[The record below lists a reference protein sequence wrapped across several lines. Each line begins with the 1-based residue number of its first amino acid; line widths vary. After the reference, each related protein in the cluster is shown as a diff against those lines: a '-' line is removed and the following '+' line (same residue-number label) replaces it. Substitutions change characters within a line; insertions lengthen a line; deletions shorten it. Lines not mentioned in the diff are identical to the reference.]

1 MQLPAPITHGCPEV
15 RKAQK
20 VVASASAA
28 SSRSIP
34 KPADLN
40 ETDFLNATEGWL
52 EFGPA
57 SSADAGMVYPGMEL
71 WQTANGGRSW
81 IRKDQIPGQSRIVA
95 GTVAFTS
102 RNDGWMRGES
112 PRARLDAYHERRTHL
127 VQGDTRGDPQWASH
141 LHGSIRCNSSP
152 QRCTHQQPST
162 TAPQTAANIGATE

>member
-95 GTVAFTS
+95 GTAAFTS

-127 VQGDTRGDPQWASH
+127 VQGDTRS
-141 LHGSIRCNSSP
+141 LSIYYRDTPYIWNRSNDN
-152 QRCTHQQPST
+152 H
-162 TAPQTAANIGATE
+162 IYGATNDRDFNLWTSS